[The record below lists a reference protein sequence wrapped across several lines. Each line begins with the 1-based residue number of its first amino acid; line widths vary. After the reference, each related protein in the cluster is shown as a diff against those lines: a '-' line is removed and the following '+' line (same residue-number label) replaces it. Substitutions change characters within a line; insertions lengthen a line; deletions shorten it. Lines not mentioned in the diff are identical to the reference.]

1 MNLFRYISI
10 ASGANSLRT
19 QPVLLDSGY
28 WVPGTEFL
36 TPTLSP
42 YIKRGM
48 KTIMRTLTI
57 ISAVILLAGSAGA
70 DPSSFPSN
78 GLDAQSLGRG
88 GTVIACPPGVWSA
101 FGNPATLTPE
111 GYYVLG
117 IDYVDRKDAPKSS
130 WGLSILDTSSAMRGA
145 VSYYTDPEFA
155 GFTNEMWGVS
165 FSQTLMPS
173 LYLGESF
180 HMGDYEPDASPGSE
194 ESLSTVDAGL
204 LYKLGSNVSIGYVV
218 HNLFPDDRD
227 LLKQYNGFG
236 IGLQFPMTIYF
247 AADYEEDPDPVSG
260 SERNL
265 RTGIEFNP
273 AKKFTGRLG
282 YQDLANG
289 ETYMTLGITYTDING
304 TLDAGILYNEQTDKT
319 DRVVLGLSM
328 RM

>member
-1 MNLFRYISI
+1 
-10 ASGANSLRT
+10 
-19 QPVLLDSGY
+19 
-28 WVPGTEFL
+28 
-36 TPTLSP
+36 
-42 YIKRGM
+42 M
-48 KTIMRTLTI
+48 KTLTHTLII
-57 ISAVILLAGSAGA
+57 ISVVILLAGSVGA

-78 GLDAQSLGRG
+78 GIDAQSLGRG
-88 GTVIACPPGVWSA
+88 GTVIACPPGVWSV

-117 IDYVDRKDAPKSS
+117 VDYVDSRDTPKSS
-130 WGLSILDTSSAMRGA
+130 WSLSILDTSSAMRGA
-145 VSYYTDPEFA
+145 ASYYTDPEFA

-204 LYKLGSNVSIGYVV
+204 LYKVSSNVSIGYVV

-236 IGLQFPMTIYF
+236 IGLQFPKTIYF
-247 AADYEEDPDPVSG
+247 AADYEEDPDSTNEV
-260 SERNL
+260 NL

-273 AKKFTGRLG
+273 FKKITGRLG
-282 YQDLANG
+282 YQDLASG
-289 ETYMTLGITYTDING
+289 ETFLTMGITYTDANG
-304 TLDAGILYNEQTDKT
+304 TLDAAILYNDETEKT
-319 DRVVLGLSM
+319 DRVAFGLSM